1 MGIGTGIIIKKVKK
15 MIKTISNVKKVFIA
29 FAHPKYKSG
38 ESFNSC
44 VRDEFIKSS
53 KERNF
58 EIDLMN
64 IYEEKLLSFGM
75 VSPPDNQILDIQN
88 RMEKADIIFLYRPVI
103 ILQW

>member
-1 MGIGTGIIIKKVKK
+1 M
-15 MIKTISNVKKVFIA
+15 SKKVFIA

-53 KERNF
+53 KDRNF

-64 IYEEKLLSFGM
+64 VYEEKTIKFWDGS
-75 VSPPDNQILDIQN
+75 SPDEQILNIRK
-88 RMEKADIIFLYRPVI
+88 RMENARKRFNK
-103 ILQW
+103 